1 MSPTLIHILR
11 GIIGITFVIGIS
23 YLFSSFKKSISWKI
37 VISGLVIQLI
47 FAFGVLKVPLIKSFF
62 NSISSVFVG
71 ILAFTKA
78 GAAFLFGDLIEKTDT
93 FGYIFAFQVL
103 PTIIFF
109 SALTSL
115 LYYLNILQ
123 KIVYVFAWVV
133 SRFMRLSGAESLAAA
148 GNIFLGQT
156 EAPLLVRPY
165 IERMT
170 RSEILCLMVGGM
182 ANIAGGVLAAYVG
195 FLGGSS
201 PASQQI
207 FATHLLCA
215 SIMSAPAAILISKML
230 LPEMEPE
237 KINTGLTLTD
247 EKIGTN
253 VLEAISI
260 GTGDGLKLAIN
271 VAAMLLVFTA
281 LMAMVNY
288 VFYEGIGSFTGLNEL
303 IKTSSGGQYQ
313 GLTLQ
318 YILGYIF
325 SPIAWLIGIDVK
337 NMFLVGQLLGEKTI
351 LNEFFAYGTLGQL
364 KTSGILNDERSIII
378 ATYALCGFSNFASI
392 GIQIGGIGALAPNQ
406 RSTISQL
413 GMRAL
418 LGGTLATLLTG
429 SIVGMII

>member
-1 MSPTLIHILR
+1 MSPLFIHIFR
-11 GIIGITFVIGIS
+11 GLIGIATVISIA
-23 YLFSSFKKSISWKI
+23 YIFSSFKKSISWKI
-37 VISGLVIQLI
+37 VVTGLIIQLV
-47 FAFGVLKVPLIKSFF
+47 FAIGVLKIPVIKVFF

-78 GAAFLFGDLIEKTDT
+78 GAAFLFGDLILKTDT

-123 KIVYVFAWVV
+123 KIVFIFAWVV
-133 SRFMRLSGAESLAAA
+133 SKFMRLSGAESLAAA

-156 EAPLLVRPY
+156 EAPLLVKPY
-165 IERMT
+165 IGKMT
-170 RSEILCLMVGGM
+170 RSEMLCLMIGGM

-215 SIMSAPAAILISKML
+215 SIMSAPSAILISKML

-237 KINTGLTLTD
+237 KINPSLHLSE

-260 GTGDGLKLAIN
+260 GTADGLKLAVN

-281 LMAMVNY
+281 LMAMLN
-288 VFYEGIGSFTGLNEL
+288 FIFLQGIGSFTGLNEM
-303 IKTSSGGQYQ
+303 IKISSGGQYE

-364 KTSGILNDERSIII
+364 KSTGVLTDERSIII

-406 RSTISQL
+406 RPTISQL
-413 GMRAL
+413 GMKAL